1 MKEKTKIKRN
11 STVAISAIDTERLD
25 RFCRAHDI
33 TKKDFITLSLS
44 YFEREGINPKSH
56 ESPKS
61 EIEKVIKRLDHFFA
75 FFKKQEQEFIR
86 PLVLDFAE
94 SKNRQEKHFKNVL
107 DNQVKFDA
115 RMKKEHQNIKDVLD
129 NTIVH
134 EVKSNNESRSQYYDM
149 HVKDRSKQQE
159 ELKKALQV
167 LAQHMDEKNKSGL
180 LNKLFK

>member
-1 MKEKTKIKRN
+1 MKEKTAIKKN

-94 SKNRQEKHFKNVL
+94 EKQRRDKVNGSMIA
-107 DNQVKFDA
+107 NQTLIYK
-115 RMKKEHQNIKDVLD
+115 RIEEKSEEINKKVESEAQQHKD
-129 NTIVH
+129 TMTQQK
-134 EVKSNNESRSQYYDM
+134 E
-149 HVKDRSKQQE
+149 DRKEKQE
-159 ELKKALQV
+159 ELKKAIEI

>member
-1 MKEKTKIKRN
+1 MKEKTAIKKN

-94 SKNRQEKHFKNVL
+94 NKNRQDEQFKKVL
-107 DNQVKFDA
+107 GNQLKLEA
-115 RMKKEHQNIKDVLD
+115 RIKKEHQNIKDVFD
-129 NTIVH
+129 DTIVH

-149 HVKDRSKQQE
+149 HRDDRKEKQE
-159 ELKKALQV
+159 ELQKAIEI

>member
-1 MKEKTKIKRN
+1 MKENKYT
-11 STVAISAIDTERLD
+11 TVTITQSDNEKLTS
-25 RFCRAHDI
+25 FCRANEI
-33 TKKDFITLSLS
+33 SKKDFITLSLS

-94 SKNRQEKHFKNVL
+94 NKNRQEKQFKNVL
-107 DNQVKFDA
+107 GNQLKLEA
-115 RMKKEHQNIKDVLD
+115 RIKKEHQNIKDVFAD
-129 NTIVH
+129 TIVH

-149 HVKDRSKQQE
+149 HLKDRKEKQE
-159 ELKKALQV
+159 ELQKAIEILVQY
-167 LAQHMDEKNKSGL
+167 MDEKNKRGL
-180 LNKLFK
+180 INKLFK

>member
-1 MKEKTKIKRN
+1 MKENKYT
-11 STVAISAIDTERLD
+11 TVTITQSDNEKLTS
-25 RFCRAHDI
+25 FCRANDI
-33 TKKDFITLSLS
+33 SKKDFITLSLS

-94 SKNRQEKHFKNVL
+94 SKNRQEEHFKNVL